1 MNAKAIGKIQAK
13 GNTFGKREKP
23 RVKDKNILFVSGFLA
38 TSGFSVHISD
48 GLLNKNDFLNPCIAF
63 KATRKSKQDILK
75 LIKTYNK
82 TRKNITISKRLSVFE
97 FSNKTYR
104 LGFGKEVNQ
113 NLNKSIRSLSYSD
126 KKKVMKSFFD
136 EFKFFADYLT
146 TNE

>member
-1 MNAKAIGKIQAK
+1 MTKSKIKEIQLK
-13 GNTFGKREKP
+13 GNTLGQKEKP
-23 RVKDKNILFVSGFLA
+23 PIKEKSILFISGFL
-38 TSGFSVHISD
+38 SSNGFSVHISD
-48 GLLNKNDFLNPCIAF
+48 GLLNKNDFLTPCIVF
-63 KATRKSKQDILK
+63 KVTRKPKQDILK

-82 TRKNITISKRLSVFE
+82 TRKNITTSKRLSVFE
-97 FSNKTYR
+97 FSDQTYR

-126 KKKVMKSFFD
+126 KKKAMKSFLD